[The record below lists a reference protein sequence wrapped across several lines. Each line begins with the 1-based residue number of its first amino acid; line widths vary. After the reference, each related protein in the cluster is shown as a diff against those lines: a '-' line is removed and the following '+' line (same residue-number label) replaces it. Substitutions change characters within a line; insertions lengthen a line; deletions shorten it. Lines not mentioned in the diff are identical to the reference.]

1 MTPTV
6 RHARSSSLSVLC
18 LVAGSLSLTLSGCG
32 GGGNNGGSGGGGGGG
47 TTNYT
52 IAIAS
57 TNPTSGISIGYSVGA
72 TGGTPVTT
80 GTTPFSLTES
90 SGTTVNFTAP
100 ATLSNGNVFSSWS
113 GCTSTSTN
121 SCTVTV
127 SSNATITATY
137 ATPVAPTVTV
147 TPSPATITTAQ
158 ALSVAVSVAASQGG
172 ATPTGSIVLTSGSYT
187 SAATTLSSGAAT
199 ISIPAGT
206 LPAGTDSLKAT
217 YTPDS
222 ASSTAYATSSGTGSV
237 KVNPLV
243 APAVTVT
250 PSPATITTAQTLSVT
265 IAVAAPAGGATPTG
279 SVVLTSGSYT
289 SAAATLSGGS
299 ATISVP
305 AGTLPTGTDSL
316 KATYTP
322 DSGSSTTYLT
332 SSGTGSVTVNPLV
345 APTVTVTPSPTSVTT
360 AQTLSVT
367 VAVAASPGGA
377 TPTGSVVLTSGT
389 YTSAATTLSGGSA
402 TISVPAGSLAL
413 GTDSLKA
420 TYTPDSA
427 SSTAYLTSS
436 GTGSVTVTLPPPTIT
451 LGLSLLSITTT
462 QPLTVTISASGTPT
476 PTGSVVLTS
485 GNYTSATTALNAGV
499 AVITIPA
506 GSLAAGTDTLTAT
519 YTPDSASSS
528 TYGSGTKT
536 ASVTVSYA
544 ITVASSNPGS
554 GVSVTVSP
562 KDVNGNGSSL
572 TPISLA
578 YGPSTTVTLTAPAT
592 AANGNVFASWTG
604 CSSTSGTPALT
615 CTLNVAAA
623 ATVTANYASV
633 SVSPSGGNVTIG
645 SSQQFSATVTGL
657 SPTTVTWS
665 VAVASG
671 TGTAGTISSSG
682 LYQTPYPAPTSVTI
696 TATSTANTSVKGTAT
711 VTLVAPATTPGP
723 ALSID
728 AGTVT
733 APISPLIYGMNAYLL
748 DATTAS
754 NANITVTRWGGD
766 ATSRYNYQNAN
777 SNSAADYY
785 FQNGG
790 TYGMLTTNPNS
801 TTSEANFNDFI
812 AETTVLGIK
821 SIGTAPVQGYVSNSS
836 TSACS
841 FPKSTYPNQQSY
853 DSSNCGNGI
862 YPQGTNGCTTA
873 GGCPLSGTSTTWQ
886 TTSLQQPPP
895 TAPTPA
901 SGATT
906 AWAQGTWTGGWVN
919 CLLST
924 GTNCTNA
931 AGHDASIWDLD
942 NEPAWWDAVHRDVHP
957 NPSTYDEVTN
967 GGIGTALA
975 IKTLDTNTLTAG
987 PVIDYWWNYFYS
999 KKDIENGW
1007 ATGNPC
1013 YQPWSAP
1020 SDRQAHGGVPM
1031 IVYYLQQMASASNT
1045 YGMRL
1050 LDYLTIHSYVAA
1062 TYNGSSVGLTTAGD
1076 TGEQQARMNST
1087 RALWDPAYTD
1097 PAFPQPN
1104 YSTDSNYTSSCSVPP
1119 QAPQIIPMMHSWLT
1133 SGWTGTGY
1141 AAPGTSIDEY
1151 NFGGTESIN
1160 GAVTQ
1165 ADVLGIFG
1173 KYGLTM
1179 GVFWPTTTYSTQ
1191 TPANMAFEIYRNYD
1205 GNKSVFGDQE
1215 LSSTTGD
1222 QSQLAV
1228 YAASRTGD
1236 GAVTVVV
1243 INKTYGPLTNTLS
1256 INNLTS
1262 TATAAQVFQYSNAN
1276 LNAIVAQ
1283 PNAVITPP
1291 SSGTIST
1298 IGASASQPM
1307 TFPGQ
1312 SITLIVIPSH

>member
-1 MTPTV
+1 M
-6 RHARSSSLSVLC
+6 
-18 LVAGSLSLTLSGCG
+18 
-32 GGGNNGGSGGGGGGG
+32 
-47 TTNYT
+47 
-52 IAIAS
+52 
-57 TNPTSGISIGYSVGA
+57 
-72 TGGTPVTT
+72 
-80 GTTPFSLTES
+80 
-90 SGTTVNFTAP
+90 
-100 ATLSNGNVFSSWS
+100 
-113 GCTSTSTN
+113 
-121 SCTVTV
+121 
-127 SSNATITATY
+127 
-137 ATPVAPTVTV
+137 
-147 TPSPATITTAQ
+147 
-158 ALSVAVSVAASQGG
+158 
-172 ATPTGSIVLTSGSYT
+172 
-187 SAATTLSSGAAT
+187 
-199 ISIPAGT
+199 
-206 LPAGTDSLKAT
+206 
-217 YTPDS
+217 
-222 ASSTAYATSSGTGSV
+222 
-237 KVNPLV
+237 
-243 APAVTVT
+243 
-250 PSPATITTAQTLSVT
+250 
-265 IAVAAPAGGATPTG
+265 
-279 SVVLTSGSYT
+279 
-289 SAAATLSGGS
+289 
-299 ATISVP
+299 
-305 AGTLPTGTDSL
+305 
-316 KATYTP
+316 
-322 DSGSSTTYLT
+322 
-332 SSGTGSVTVNPLV
+332 
-345 APTVTVTPSPTSVTT
+345 
-360 AQTLSVT
+360 
-367 VAVAASPGGA
+367 
-377 TPTGSVVLTSGT
+377 
-389 YTSAATTLSGGSA
+389 
-402 TISVPAGSLAL
+402 
-413 GTDSLKA
+413 
-420 TYTPDSA
+420 
-427 SSTAYLTSS
+427 
-436 GTGSVTVTLPPPTIT
+436 
-451 LGLSLLSITTT
+451 
-462 QPLTVTISASGTPT
+462 
-476 PTGSVVLTS
+476 
-485 GNYTSATTALNAGV
+485 
-499 AVITIPA
+499 
-506 GSLAAGTDTLTAT
+506 AAGTDTLTAT

-711 VTLVAPATTPGP
+711 VTLVAPATTAGP

-812 AETTVLGIK
+812 AETNVLGIK

-1087 RALWDPAYTD
+1087 RALWDPTYTD

-1104 YSTDSNYTSSCSVPP
+1104 YSTDSNYTSSCSVPL

-1179 GVFWPTTTYSTQ
+1179 GVFWPTATYSTQ
-1191 TPANMAFEIYRNYD
+1191 TPGNMAFEIYRNYD